1 MLMDGIVTIDKEKC
15 RKDGACVAEC
25 PGKLLVLDKEG
36 FPAAI
41 KSAEELCIDCGHC
54 VAVCQEGALDQRKI
68 KSSSCL
74 ALKKDLVISQEQVE
88 QLLRSRRSTR
98 QYKAK
103 PVEREKI
110 LRLLE
115 IAGYAPSGHNA
126 QPSRWIVIMDGPKVR
141 ELAGLVADWMRGVI
155 DQQPEF
161 AGLLRLD
168 RVVNG
173 WDKGY
178 DVILRSAPHLI
189 IGYAPMTERTAAA
202 AIITA
207 IAYIELAAPA
217 LGLGTCWAGYFTG
230 ACQSYEPLRK
240 AIALPED
247 HSVYGAVMAGYPKAR
262 YYRIPTR
269 KPVDVIWR

>member
-1 MLMDGIVTIDKEKC
+1 MDGIVTIDKEKC

-36 FPAAI
+36 FPVAI
-41 KSAEELCIDCGHC
+41 ESEEELCINCGHC
-54 VAVCQEGALDQRKI
+54 VAVCKEGALDQRKM
-68 KSSSCL
+68 KSGGCL
-74 ALKKDLVISQEQVE
+74 TLKKDLVIRQKQVE

-98 QYKAK
+98 QYKAR

-110 LRLLE
+110 LRLLQ

-126 QPSRWIVIMDGPKVR
+126 QPARWIVIMDGREVR
-141 ELAGLVADWMRGVI
+141 EFAGLVADWMRGVI

-161 AGLLRLD
+161 ARLLHLD

-173 WDKGY
+173 WEKG
-178 DVILRSAPHLI
+178 DDRILRSAPHLI
-189 IGYAPMTERTAAA
+189 IGYAPTTERTATA
-202 AIITA
+202 AIVTA

-247 HSVYGAVMAGYPKAR
+247 HSVYGAVMVGYPKAR
-262 YYRIPTR
+262 YYRIPAR

>member
-1 MLMDGIVTIDKEKC
+1 MEGIVTVDKEKC

-36 FPAAI
+36 FPVPI
-41 KSAEELCIDCGHC
+41 ESAEELCIDCGHC
-54 VAVCQEGALDQRKI
+54 VAVCKEGALDQRKI
-68 KSSSCL
+68 KNGGCL
-74 ALKKDLVISQEQVE
+74 TLKKDLVIRQTQVE
-88 QLLRSRRSTR
+88 QLLRSRRSAR

-110 LRLLE
+110 LRLLQ
-115 IAGYAPSGHNA
+115 IAAYAPSGHNA
-126 QPSRWIVIMDGPKVR
+126 QPARWIVIMDGREVR

-155 DQQPEF
+155 DQRPEF
-161 AGLLRLD
+161 ARLLHMD
-168 RVVNG
+168 RVVDG
-173 WDKGY
+173 WEKG
-178 DVILRSAPHLI
+178 DDRILRSAPHLI
-189 IGYAPMTERTAAA
+189 IGYAPRAERTATAG
-202 AIITA
+202 IITA

-217 LGLGTCWAGYFTG
+217 LGLGTCWAGYFTT

-247 HSVYGAVMAGYPKAR
+247 HSVYGAVMVGYPKAR

-269 KPVDVIWR
+269 KPVDAIWR

>member
-1 MLMDGIVTIDKEKC
+1 MDGIVTIDKEKC

-36 FPAAI
+36 FPVPIESAA
-41 KSAEELCIDCGHC
+41 EMCIDCGHC
-54 VAVCQEGALDQRKI
+54 VAVCKEGALDQRKT
-68 KSSSCL
+68 KSGGCVT
-74 ALKKDLVISQEQVE
+74 LKKDLVIRQNQVE
-88 QLLRSRRSTR
+88 QLLRSRRSAR

-126 QPSRWIVIMDGPKVR
+126 QPARWIVIMDGREVQ

-161 AGLLRLD
+161 ARLLHLD
-168 RVVNG
+168 RAVEG
-173 WDKGY
+173 WEKG
-178 DVILRSAPHLI
+178 DDRILRSAPHLI
-189 IGYAPMTERTAAA
+189 IGYAPEKERTATA

-217 LGLGTCWAGYFTG
+217 IGLGTCWAGYFTA
-230 ACQSYEPLRK
+230 ACQSHEPLRQ

-247 HSVYGAVMAGYPKAR
+247 HSVYGAVMVGYPKAR
-262 YYRIPTR
+262 YYRIPAR